1 MSDTKT
7 ILVVEDDATLYQTLE
22 LALSREGFHVLLARD
37 GDEALSIVNKEKPD
51 VILLDII
58 MPKKNGFDVLEE
70 IRNEMKLSD
79 IPIVVLSNLSQE
91 SDIELCKEL
100 GATEYLVKS
109 NMTTDDIVEKIQK
122 YTE

>member
-7 ILVVEDDATLYQTLE
+7 ILVVEDDTTLYQTLE
-22 LALSREGFHVLLARD
+22 LALSREGYHVLLARD
-37 GDEALSIVNKEKPD
+37 GDEAISIVNKEKPD
-51 VILLDII
+51 IMLLDII
-58 MPKKNGFDVLEE
+58 MPKKNGFDVLET
-70 IRNEMKLSD
+70 IRNEMKLD

-109 NMTTDDIVEKIQK
+109 NMTTEDIVEKVRK
-122 YTE
+122 HVG